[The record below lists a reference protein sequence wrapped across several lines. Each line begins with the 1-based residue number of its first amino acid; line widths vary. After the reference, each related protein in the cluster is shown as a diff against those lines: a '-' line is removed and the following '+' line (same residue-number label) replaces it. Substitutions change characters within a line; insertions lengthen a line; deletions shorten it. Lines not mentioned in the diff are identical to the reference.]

1 MKSAQRRQA
10 LSRANGHT
18 PIEDELSEY
27 HAPQCYSRMSPHS
40 QEMVASL
47 SLGATSF
54 RIAVLKLVHRRQ
66 SGHLGGA
73 FSIAEILTALYFH
86 HLQVDPNSAESEDR
100 DRLLFS
106 KGHACAMLYTVLA
119 YRGFFPVEELWS
131 FRNINSRLQGHP
143 ERQALPGLEIPSGPL
158 GHGVAVGAGMAL
170 AAKLDRSKWRV
181 YVILGDGEI
190 NAGVVWEGA
199 LVASKYQL
207 DNMTVILDYNGVQQT
222 GLTAQALPTEPVADK
237 WRSFGW
243 HVLEIHGHNMT
254 QILSALDEADEIHAR
269 PVIIIAR
276 TTKGKGVSFM
286 ENNHYWHGSSPSD
299 DQFQTALQE
308 LRERASKWDRS

>member
-1 MKSAQRRQA
+1 M
-10 LSRANGHT
+10 
-18 PIEDELSEY
+18 
-27 HAPQCYSRMSPHS
+27 
-40 QEMVASL
+40 
-47 SLGATSF
+47 
-54 RIAVLKLVHRRQ
+54 
-66 SGHLGGA
+66 
-73 FSIAEILTALYFH
+73 
-86 HLQVDPNSAESEDR
+86 
-100 DRLLFS
+100 
-106 KGHACAMLYTVLA
+106 
-119 YRGFFPVEELWS
+119 
-131 FRNINSRLQGHP
+131 
-143 ERQALPGLEIPSGPL
+143 
-158 GHGVAVGAGMAL
+158 
-170 AAKLDRSKWRV
+170 
-181 YVILGDGEI
+181 
-190 NAGVVWEGA
+190 GA

-222 GLTAQALPTEPVADK
+222 GLTAQVLPTEPVADK